1 MPKKNR
7 SQKSP
12 QTIRAAQNM
21 SHNIKNILQA
31 VRSSTELL
39 DKSLKNG
46 KITTARRG
54 LKILSGNLERI
65 EELVLGV
72 LASDKPAGPKFT
84 KCDFNGIVRL
94 AVRTLRPAA
103 KEQRKKIKLKT
114 DKNITAVSCDEGMI
128 YDAVLNLAVNAL
140 QAVSA
145 GKGVVEIITSSDK
158 PNEQVAVR
166 VIDNGTGFEDKS
178 LIFEP
183 FHTTKQK
190 HGSGLGLAIVSD
202 IAKVHHGRIEAVSKS
217 PKGSEFTLI
226 LPVKQKK

>member
-1 MPKKNR
+1 MPKKNK
-7 SQKSP
+7 SQKPP
-12 QTIRAAQNM
+12 QTIHAARNM

-84 KCDFNGIVRL
+84 KCDFNAIARSV
-94 AVRTLRPAA
+94 VRTLRPAA
-103 KEQRKKIKLKT
+103 KEQQKKIKLKT

-128 YDAVLNLAVNAL
+128 YDAILNLAVNAL
-140 QAVSA
+140 HAVSA
-145 GKGVVEIITSSDK
+145 GKGVVTIITSSDK
-158 PNEQVAVR
+158 PNKQVAVR
-166 VIDNGTGFEDKS
+166 VIDNGTGFEDTS

-202 IAKVHHGRIEAVSKS
+202 IAKVHRGRIEAVSKS

-226 LPVKQKK
+226 LPVKQKN